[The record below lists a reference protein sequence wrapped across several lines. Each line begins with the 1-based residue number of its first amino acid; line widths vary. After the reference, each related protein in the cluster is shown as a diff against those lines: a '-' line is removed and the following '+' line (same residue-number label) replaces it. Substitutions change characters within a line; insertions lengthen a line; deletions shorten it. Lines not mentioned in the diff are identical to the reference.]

1 MEDKKY
7 LEFEASVETR
17 DNDIDMITMFD
28 DCEGGFLA
36 KNEKLITWLL
46 S

>member
-7 LEFEASVETR
+7 MEFENPTEAQE
-17 DNDIDMITMFD
+17 NIDLITMFD
-28 DCEGGFLA
+28 DCESGFLA
-36 KNEKLITWLL
+36 KNEKLLTWLL